1 MTPEAPPLLLN
12 NIFPPDDARKAAEL
26 VNEIRPEIAI
36 PVHYGSVAGSPADAD
51 RFSEMVSSSIKVE
64 IKRTYP

>member
-1 MTPEAPPLLLN
+1 M
-12 NIFPPDDARKAAEL
+12 DARKAAEL

-64 IKRTYP
+64 IKMEK